1 MSSMRGRL
9 LLRQARSSVGTSLV
23 LVIIVAITAAVFT
36 AWPRLER
43 QTFAGEISH
52 QITTTPPTL
61 RALTATSEGIPVAT
75 GDQWATWDDQITD
88 LIAGAGP
95 ELAAGTAVPRTSV
108 TSARQVMMP
117 EHGKPDDLWQVSAQ
131 VRVDPQ
137 IEDYITVTDGAAPA
151 PVEWPTAPEALWEAM
166 AGGSLEPAEVVL
178 SEGTAE
184 RVGLAVGDTFEVT
197 VMDGSLPFRV
207 AGVFTADDPQADQ
220 WQFQL
225 NTLSPRIDDDPNLG
239 ESATAIAYLNP
250 ENTAWIGELGG
261 LEPETELWIPVQ
273 PRATDAE
280 ALVDQLR
287 TLTVAEHQVPIP
299 DGSMAV
305 EFSAGLTDVL
315 DRAID
320 RWQGTAAV
328 LAMVAAGPIG
338 VALAILALATRLA
351 VARREITLALAH
363 ARGASPLQLR
373 GILAL
378 EGAVLGLP
386 AAAVGAG
393 AATVA
398 VPGGFSVSDYTW
410 ALLAGLAPAV
420 FLAAAQLPNLRAR
433 RSDLALRSASRW
445 RWVLEVGLL
454 ALTAAAVYLVLT
466 RGVTDRGGTDPI
478 AAAVPLLLAVSV
490 CVLAVRLLPLPLRAL
505 HAATRRGRGLSAFL
519 GSARTIREG
528 GLAMVPLFALV
539 VGTAVAVF
547 ATTMITTLQ
556 QGTDAGARAEVGAD
570 VRLTGPTFTEDA
582 LAEIAAIDGVAATTA
597 VAPAPSIPLYQD
609 GSYVRVSV
617 YAVQSSTQGE
627 VQTGVPDA
635 VVLPPGFDQ
644 MDGDTV
650 PVLTATGVDVDADAD
665 PFLSFREQ
673 VPITVVGQAQGAP
686 ALAEAAIWVLADL
699 ELLREHSGMNLLPRT
714 VLVDVADGA
723 DAAQVVSELT
733 QWMDGSGEVLSPAQ
747 NAAEFAASPAS
758 SSMQS
763 GFIVALVLCVLLAVT
778 AIMMSLVLGAP
789 ARGRLLAV
797 LRTLGVPPRTAGRL
811 VAWETA
817 PVVVAAIVS
826 GTLVGL
832 VLPYLVVAGIDLRPF
847 TGAPTQPQVQYDP
860 VLLLGVLLALAV
872 VLAGCLWLAT
882 VVARRLSLSVLRIG
896 EAS

>member
-1 MSSMRGRL
+1 MSSMRWRL
-9 LLRQARSSVGTSLV
+9 LLRQARSSLGTSLV
-23 LVIIVAITAAVFT
+23 LVVIVAVTAAVFT

-52 QITTTPPTL
+52 QIATTPPTL
-61 RALTATSEGIPVAT
+61 RALTATSEGSPVST
-75 GDQWATWDDQITD
+75 GDQWAAWDEQITS
-88 LIAGAGP
+88 LITEAGP
-95 ELAAGTAVPRTSV
+95 DLAAGTAAPRTSV
-108 TSARQVMMP
+108 TTERQVMTP

-131 VRVDPQ
+131 IRVDPQ
-137 IEDYITVTDGAAPA
+137 IEDFITVTDGAAPA
-151 PVEWPTAPEALWEAM
+151 PVEWPTSSQPLWEAI
-166 AGGSLEPAEVVL
+166 ADGTLEPAEVML
-178 SEGTAE
+178 SEQTAE
-184 RVGLAVGDTFEVT
+184 RVGLAVGDTFEMTFVGGT
-197 VMDGSLPFRV
+197 LPFRV
-207 AGVFTADDPQADQ
+207 SGVFTGTDPDADQ

-239 ESATAIAYLNP
+239 ESATAIGYLDP
-250 ENTAWIGELGG
+250 TSTGWISELS
-261 LEPETELWIPVQ
+261 LEPETQLWVPVQ
-273 PRATDAE
+273 PTATDAQ

-287 TLTVAEHQVPIP
+287 TVTVAEHQVSVPEGP
-299 DGSMAV
+299 MSV
-305 EFSAGLTDVL
+305 EMSTGLITVL

-320 RWQGTAAV
+320 RWQGTSAV

-338 VALAILALATRLA
+338 VALAILALAARLA

-363 ARGASPLQLR
+363 ARGASSLQLR
-373 GILAL
+373 GILGI

-386 AAAVGAG
+386 AAALGAG
-393 AATVA
+393 AATLA
-398 VPGGFSVSDYTW
+398 VPGGFSASDYTW

-420 FLAAAQLPNLRAR
+420 FLAAAQLPNLRTR

-454 ALTAAAVYLVLT
+454 ALAAAAVYLVLT

-490 CVLAVRLLPLPLRAL
+490 CVLAIRLLPLPLSAL
-505 HAATRRGRGLSAFL
+505 HAVARRGRGLSAFL

-528 GLAMVPLFALV
+528 GLTMVPLFALV
-539 VGTAVAVF
+539 VGTTVAVF

-570 VRLTGPTFTEDA
+570 VRLTGPTFSEDD
-582 LAEIAAIDGVAATTA
+582 LAEITQIDGVAATTA

-609 GSYVRVSV
+609 DAYVRVSV
-617 YAVQSSTQGE
+617 YGVQSSTQGE
-627 VQTGVPDA
+627 VQAGVPDA

-650 PVLTATGVDVDADAD
+650 PVLTSSRVDVDADAD

-673 VPITVVGQAQGAP
+673 VPITVVGQAQEAP

-699 ELLREHSGMNLLPRT
+699 ELLREQSGMNLLPRT
-714 VLVDVADGA
+714 VLVDVADDA
-723 DAAQVVSELT
+723 DDAQVVSELT

-758 SSMQS
+758 SSMQT
-763 GFIVALVLCVLLAVT
+763 GFIVALVLCVLLAIA
-778 AIMMSLVLGAP
+778 AIVMSLVLGAP

-817 PVVVAAIVS
+817 PVVIAAIVS

-847 TGAPTQPQVQYDP
+847 TGGQAQPQVQPDP